1 MIYDLYDQEYKEWFI
16 HMYLF
21 VSVLLAWKK
30 SCSHAWTWIQSKPRR
45 GTENH
50 LPGNLEFFH
59 GLSKDFIDRSWR
71 RRSCPRQRLGHGRS
85 NDSSLLRG
93 ASKDLF
99 QGVVRVAL
107 RESLLFAPTQQH
119 LVERVC
125 RRGGRD
131 LVVPTPS
138 FAAHGPVG
146 PLRLVEV
153 PAALVD
159 IAAGALRSFYRS
171 VVLLFRI
178 ARTRGLWCFVLV
190 AVRSLASGSFRASQL
205 ICFHIVAT

>member
-1 MIYDLYDQEYKEWFI
+1 MRCGSEDLLQRVI
-16 HMYLF
+16 R
-21 VSVLLAWKK
+21 V
-30 SCSHAWTWIQSKPRR
+30 T
-45 GTENH
+45 
-50 LPGNLEFFH
+50 
-59 GLSKDFIDRSWR
+59 LSED
-71 RRSCPRQRLGHGRS
+71 
-85 NDSSLLRG
+85 
-93 ASKDLF
+93 
-99 QGVVRVAL
+99 
-107 RESLLFAPTQQH
+107 LLFAATQQH

-171 VVLLFRI
+171 VVLFFRI
-178 ARTRGLWCFVLV
+178 ARIACTRGVWCLVLV